1 MKFEVKYFGQTVIK
15 YQVPYDIFLTLNHI
29 YETNYNKLEP
39 ANKGLAG
46 KIQNEHSL
54 YYSGESNKLMKK
66 HNFLPEDILQW
77 FNSIFKHY
85 LNYNRINKF
94 SHRTNSIWINEMK
107 QNEYNPNHI
116 HSGSLF
122 TGLSSVMVLKT
133 PNTYGKEYSNEKSPT
148 NGRLQIMGSATG
160 QFCKTDYHPP
170 MRVRD
175 FYVFPYDMRHC
186 VYPFNGTTEIRRTL
200 AANCD
205 VDYNPLTSR
214 GIDE

>member
-1 MKFEVKYFGQTVIK
+1 
-15 YQVPYDIFLTLNHI
+15 
-29 YETNYNKLEP
+29 
-39 ANKGLAG
+39 
-46 KIQNEHSL
+46 
-54 YYSGESNKLMKK
+54 
-66 HNFLPEDILQW
+66 
-77 FNSIFKHY
+77 
-85 LNYNRINKF
+85 
-94 SHRTNSIWINEMK
+94 MK

-205 VDYNPLTSR
+205 VDYNPITNR